1 MTGPVLHC
9 CHAVSVPSEHVYW
22 THLNVSKYGGGD
34 AWRTRSGITA
44 FLYAAIALIIVVK
57 VALVL
62 SRNVRDSVQPTWVSK
77 GEIAQLPQQNGSI

>member
-9 CHAVSVPSEHVYW
+9 CHAVSVPSQYVHW

-34 AWRTRSGITA
+34 AWRMRSGIA
-44 FLYAAIALIIVVK
+44 ALLYAAIALIIVVK

-62 SRNVRDSVQPTWVSK
+62 SGSVRNSVQPTWVSK